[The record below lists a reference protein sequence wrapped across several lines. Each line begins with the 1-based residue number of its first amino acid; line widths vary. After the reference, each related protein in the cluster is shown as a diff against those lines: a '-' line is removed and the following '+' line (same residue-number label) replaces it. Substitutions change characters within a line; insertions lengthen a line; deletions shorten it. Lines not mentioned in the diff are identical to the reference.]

1 MKQRAEQIN
10 VFRWQ
15 TAESGF
21 EMWGYQLCGENR
33 PVTKVLCNILV
44 RFNFLNKHETITS
57 EAWWP
62 RSEQLSPVSGQ
73 EQWRQQRPE
82 SLLNGGKRSWEVFFW
97 ENSCHVKNR
106 MIGLNHAGYCAV
118 RGGILLICSLF
129 ILKTRPEC
137 NIYPPISVITPHLTA
152 ETGCTGGFPH

>member
-1 MKQRAEQIN
+1 MNRLCRWTKQNIKTQRSIIDFISWILKVRGETKGRADKRVQ
-10 VFRWQ
+10 VTDR
-15 TAESGF
+15 F
-21 EMWGYQLCGENR
+21 EMWGYQLCGENQR
-33 PVTKVLCNILV
+33 VTKVSCNILV

-57 EAWWP
+57 EARWP

-118 RGGILLICSLF
+118 RGGEFYWSAVCLS
-129 ILKTRPEC
+129 
-137 NIYPPISVITPHLTA
+137 
-152 ETGCTGGFPH
+152 